1 MLMQQ
6 PPLEHMEWLCSTPM
20 MDLEDPALRLRVQSL
35 TQLKTTRRAKV
46 LAVHAYVQRLK
57 LRMRVVR
64 RHRTATEV
72 LRAGGG
78 DATEKATLFVA
89 MLRLLGVPARTRS
102 VSLRAGIVQGFDVSL
117 WRLERPIVEAWTGE
131 RWAGTDTYIFDP
143 NHMAAARQRLL
154 DKGLDYRHGIHVRGA
169 STWDGLGDAY
179 VSEHAPEHDPME
191 AAPVEQAGE
200 RAAAHDRA
208 RA

>member
-1 MLMQQ
+1 MTQQ
-6 PPLEHMEWLCSTPM
+6 PPIEHMEWLCSTPLI
-20 MDLEDPALRLRVQSL
+20 DLEDPALRLRVQSL

-46 LAVHAYVQRLK
+46 LAVYAYVKRLK
-57 LRMRVVR
+57 LSMRVVR

-78 DATEKATLFVA
+78 DAPEKGTLLVA
-89 MLRLLGVPARTRS
+89 MLRLLGVPARMRF
-102 VSLRAGIVQGFDVSL
+102 VSLRAGRVHGFDVPL

-131 RWAGTDTYIFDP
+131 HWAGTDTYIFDP
-143 NHMAAARQRLL
+143 MYMAAARQRLR
-154 DKGLDYRHGIHVRGA
+154 DKGLDYGWGIHVRGA

-179 VSEHAPEHDPME
+179 VSGLAPEHEPMV
-191 AAPVEQAGE
+191 AAPGPRDGA
-200 RAAAHDRA
+200 RAAARDSA

>member
-1 MLMQQ
+1 MVTQQ
-6 PPLEHMEWLCSTPM
+6 PRLEHMEWLSSTPL

-46 LAVHAYVQRLK
+46 LAVYAYVKRLK
-57 LRMRVVR
+57 LGMRVMR

-78 DATEKATLFVA
+78 DAAEKATLFVA
-89 MLRLLGVPARTRS
+89 MLRLLGVPARVRF
-102 VSLRAGIVQGFDVSL
+102 VSLRAGML
-117 WRLERPIVEAWTGE
+117 WRPERPLVEAWTGE
-131 RWAGTDTYIFDP
+131 RWAATDTYILDP
-143 NHMAAARQRLL
+143 NHMAAARQRLR

-169 STWDGLGDAY
+169 ITWDGLGDAY
-179 VSEHAPEHDPME
+179 VSGHAPEHDPMV
-191 AAPVEQAGE
+191 AAPVERGST

>member
-1 MLMQQ
+1 MTQQ
-6 PPLEHMEWLCSTPM
+6 PPFEHMEWLCSTPL

-46 LAVHAYVQRLK
+46 LAVYAYVKRLK
-57 LRMRVVR
+57 LCIRVVR

-72 LRAGGG
+72 LRAGAG
-78 DATEKATLFVA
+78 DAPEKATLFVA
-89 MLRLLGVPARTRS
+89 MLRLLGVPSRMRS
-102 VSLRAGIVQGFDVSL
+102 VSLRAGMVHGFDVSL

-143 NHMAAARQRLL
+143 NHIAAARQRLR
-154 DKGLDYRHGIHVRGA
+154 DKGLDYGHGIHVHGA

-179 VSEHAPEHDPME
+179 LSGHAPEHDPMV
-191 AAPVEQAGE
+191 AAPVERGGA

>member
-1 MLMQQ
+1 MTL
-6 PPLEHMEWLCSTPM
+6 PPLEHMEWLCSTPL

-46 LAVHAYVQRLK
+46 LAVYAYIRRLK
-57 LRMRVVR
+57 LRTRMMR

-78 DATEKATLFVA
+78 DAAEKATLFVA
-89 MLRLLGVPARTRS
+89 MLRLLGVPARMRL
-102 VSLRAGIVQGFDVSL
+102 VSPRAGIVHGLGAAL
-117 WRLERPIVEAWTGE
+117 WRPERPVVEAWTGE

-143 NHMAAARQRLL
+143 NHMAAARQRLR
-154 DKGLDYRHGIHVRGA
+154 DKGLDYRHGIHVHGA

-179 VSEHAPEHDPME
+179 VSGHPPEHDPMV
-191 AAPVEQAGE
+191 AAGGE
-200 RAAAHDRA
+200 RAAAHDSA